1 MKTRVLYAVGI
12 GIIVVGVFFYLFNI
26 GFLSQNS
33 NPKNNSESV
42 ANGTSGVPAQSNQ
55 PSSSPSSSPSDSSG
69 TTGLTPQQLNSQN
82 LTLSVNSVKVIPGNN
97 ESRLETVFKVYNPNK
112 GAAILETV
120 TYNVY
125 LDNIRIGSGDVG
137 ARTEGFVDSLESVY
151 PIIGNQSIVLRDRAP
166 LNEEANSLFDSQG
179 KLAGAITDNSNSSA
193 PKTYDVNGT
202 YFYTLNRGSDA
213 QARENAFN
221 FQYPLN

>member
-12 GIIVVGVFFYLFNI
+12 GIIVIGVVFYLFNI

-33 NPKNNSESV
+33 KSNNNPESV
-42 ANGTSGVPAQSNQ
+42 VNGTNAVPPQSNQ
-55 PSSSPSSSPSDSSG
+55 SSPSNSPE
-69 TTGLTPQQLNSQN
+69 TTELTPQQLNSQN
-82 LTLSVNSVKVIPGNN
+82 LSLSINSVKVIPVNN
-97 ESRLETVFKVYNPNK
+97 ESRLETVFTVYNPNK

-151 PIIGNQSIVLRDRAP
+151 PIIGNQSIVLRDRTP
-166 LNEEANSLFDSQG
+166 LDEEGNSLFDSQG
-179 KLAGAITDNSNSSA
+179 KMIGAIADNSNSSTS
-193 PKTYDVNGT
+193 KVYDVNGT

-213 QARENAFN
+213 QVRENEFN

>member
-12 GIIVVGVFFYLFNI
+12 GIIVIGVVFYLFNI

-33 NPKNNSESV
+33 KSTNNPESV
-42 ANGTSGVPAQSNQ
+42 VNGTNAVPPQSNQ
-55 PSSSPSSSPSDSSG
+55 SSSSNSPE
-69 TTGLTPQQLNSQN
+69 TTELTPQQLNSQN
-82 LTLSVNSVKVIPGNN
+82 LSLSINSVKVIPANN
-97 ESRLETVFKVYNPNK
+97 ESRLETVFTVYNPNR

-125 LDNIRIGSGDVG
+125 LDNVRIASGDLG
-137 ARTEGFVDSLESVY
+137 SRTEGFVDSLESVY

-213 QARENAFN
+213 QVRENAFN

>member
-55 PSSSPSSSPSDSSG
+55 PSSSPSSSPSDSSE

-97 ESRLETVFKVYNPNK
+97 ESR
-112 GAAILETV
+112 LETV

-179 KLAGAITDNSNSSA
+179 KLAGAIADNSNSSA

>member
-12 GIIVVGVFFYLFNI
+12 GIIVIGVVFYLFNI

-33 NPKNNSESV
+33 KSNNNPESV
-42 ANGTSGVPAQSNQ
+42 VNGTNAVPPQSNQ
-55 PSSSPSSSPSDSSG
+55 PSASNSPE
-69 TTGLTPQQLNSQN
+69 TTELTPQQLNSQN
-82 LTLSVNSVKVIPGNN
+82 LSLSINSVKVIPANN
-97 ESRLETVFKVYNPNK
+97 ESRLETVFTVYNPNR

-125 LDNIRIGSGDVG
+125 LDNVRIASGDLG
-137 ARTEGFVDSLESVY
+137 SRTEGFVDSLESVY
-151 PIIGNQSIVLRDRAP
+151 PIIGNQSIVLRDRTP
-166 LNEEANSLFDSQG
+166 LDEEGILLFDSQG
-179 KLAGAITDNSNSSA
+179 KFLPAIADNSNSSTS
-193 PKTYDVNGT
+193 KVYDVNGT

-213 QARENAFN
+213 QVRENAFD

>member
-12 GIIVVGVFFYLFNI
+12 GIIVIGVVFYLFNI

-33 NPKNNSESV
+33 KSNNNPESV
-42 ANGTSGVPAQSNQ
+42 VNGTNAVPPQSNQ
-55 PSSSPSSSPSDSSG
+55 PSPSNSPE
-69 TTGLTPQQLNSQN
+69 TTELTPQQLNSQN
-82 LTLSVNSVKVIPGNN
+82 LSLSINSVKVIPVNN
-97 ESRLETVFKVYNPNK
+97 ESRLETVFTVYNPNR

-125 LDNIRIGSGDVG
+125 LDNVRIASGDLG
-137 ARTEGFVDSLESVY
+137 SRTEGFVDSLESVY
-151 PIIGNQSIVLRDRAP
+151 PIIGNQSIVLRDRT
-166 LNEEANSLFDSQG
+166 LLDEEGNSLFDSQG
-179 KLAGAITDNSNSSA
+179 KFLPAIADNSNSSTS
-193 PKTYDVNGT
+193 KVYDVNGT

-213 QARENAFN
+213 QVRENAFD